1 MWLWANTAAQP
12 ARKHPP
18 VAFNGGMS
26 EPMLSAS
33 SPAERGPSHA
43 DLAAATTSSTPPIAR
58 KVPTERTH
66 HGDTF
71 IDDYEWLREKDNPDV
86 LAHLRAENAYSE
98 TATAH
103 QQPLRDAIFDE
114 IKARTEE
121 TDLSVPSRKRG
132 WWYFTRSAEGQ
143 QYTVQCRVPAQDTG
157 DAGADWTPPAIEPG
171 KPIDGEEVLLDG
183 NAEAEGQPF
192 FSLGGMAVSEDGNLF
207 AYAVDNAGDERFTLR
222 VKDLRTG
229 KLLPDTV
236 ENVFYG
242 LVFSPDGERVYYTVV
257 DESWRPYQ
265 VKVHTLGTEASDDV
279 VLYEEADPGMWT
291 GFDLSPDR
299 TELLIQ
305 VGNSE
310 YSETHSL
317 DLTDASARPKLLL
330 SRAARLLHGMDPLTI
345 DGVRHYVITHNRTP
359 GGDEVPNNQVSL
371 VPATELEREFAEQEW
386 TTVLGH
392 EDDVKIEGTAV
403 TQTHLLVSLRRDT
416 TERVQVLPLTGLG
429 TAEQTKPVEPAFNEE
444 LYTAALAGAD
454 FESPLARI
462 TYTSFLTPPRVYDYV
477 LATGELLLRKET
489 PVHGYDADQYVAE
502 RDWATAADG
511 ARIPVTI
518 MRHRS
523 VTADGTNPT
532 LVYGY
537 GSYEMSMDPA
547 FGIPRLSVLD
557 RGVVF
562 VIAHVRG
569 GGELGRKWYDDG
581 KKLEKKN
588 TFTDF
593 LAVTEHVIKAGWA
606 APNRIAAMGG
616 SAGGLLMG
624 AVANL
629 APQLYQAILAQ
640 VPFVDNLTSILDPDL
655 PLSALE
661 WEEWGNPIEDPAVY
675 EYMKS
680 YSPYENIAAVPYPKI
695 AAVTSLNDTRVLY
708 VEPAKW
714 VQKLRDVTTGTEPIV
729 MKIEMDGGHG
739 GASGRYEGWKDRAW
753 DYAYVLDALGASE
766 RIPEAGD
773 VVTGAT
779 PSGAGAAG

>member
-1 MWLWANTAAQP
+1 
-12 ARKHPP
+12 
-18 VAFNGGMS
+18 MS
-26 EPMLSAS
+26 DPMLSAS
-33 SPAERGPSHA
+33 SPAEPGPSHR
-43 DLAAATTSSTPPIAR
+43 DLTAATTSAPAPVAA

-71 IDDYEWLREKDNPDV
+71 TDDYEWLRAKDNPDV
-86 LAHLRAENAYSE
+86 LAHLRAENEYSQ
-98 TATAH
+98 AVTAH
-103 QQPLRDAIFDE
+103 QQPLRDAIFSE

-143 QYTVQCRVPAQDTG
+143 QYTVQCRVPAATTG
-157 DAGADWTPPAIEPG
+157 DDVADWTPPAIEPG
-171 KPIDGEEVLLDG
+171 QPIDGEEILLDG

-192 FSLGGMAVSEDGNLF
+192 FSLGGMAISEDGHLL

-229 KLLPDTV
+229 ELLPDTV
-236 ENVFYG
+236 DNVFYG
-242 LVFSPDGERVYYTVV
+242 LAFSPDAERIYYTVV
-257 DESWRPYQ
+257 DDSWRPYQ
-265 VKVHTLGTEASDDV
+265 VKVHTLGTAASDDV

-291 GFDLSPDR
+291 GFELSPDR

-310 YSETHSL
+310 YAETHSL
-317 DLTDASARPKLLL
+317 DLTDAAARPRLLI
-330 SRAARLLHGMDPLTI
+330 SREARLLHGMDPLTLR
-345 DGVRHYVITHNRTP
+345 GTRHYLITHNHTP
-359 GGDEVPNNQVSL
+359 GGDAAPNNMVSL
-371 VPATELEREFAEQEW
+371 VPATELEREFSDQSW
-386 TTVLGH
+386 TTVLPH
-392 EDDVKIEGTAV
+392 ADDVKIEGTAL
-403 TQTHLLVSLRRDT
+403 THTHLLVVLRRET
-416 TERVQVLPLTGLG
+416 TERVQILPLDGLG
-429 TAEQTKPVEPAFNEE
+429 TAAQAEPVEPAFDEE

-454 FESPLARI
+454 FESPVARL

-477 LATGELLLRKET
+477 LGTGELLLRKET
-489 PVHGYDADQYVAE
+489 PVHGYDASEYVAE

-511 ARIPVTI
+511 VRIPVTI

-523 VTADGTNPT
+523 VTADGTNPA

-569 GGELGRKWYDDG
+569 GGELGRQWYDDG
-581 KKLEKKN
+581 KKLRKKN

-593 LAVTEHVIKAGWA
+593 IAVTEHITRAGWA
-606 APNRIAAMGG
+606 APERIAAMGG

-629 APQLYQAILAQ
+629 APQLYRAILAQ

-661 WEEWGNPIEDPAVY
+661 WEEWGNPIEDAAVY

-680 YSPYENIAAVPYPKI
+680 YSPYQNIAAVPYPKI
-695 AAVTSLNDTRVLY
+695 AAATSLNDTRVLY

-714 VQKLRDVTTGTEPIV
+714 VQKLREVTTGTEPIV

-753 DYAYVLDALGASE
+753 DYAYVLDALEATARLSTAS
-766 RIPEAGD
+766 D
-773 VVTGAT
+773 VPTR
-779 PSGAGAAG
+779 